1 MQKATIAKWKN
12 SKKNIKSA
20 TDIENGKPPKENL
33 ILDMENLE
41 KVNFSFT
48 TEA

>member
-1 MQKATIAKWKN
+1 MEKEQEKQ
-12 SKKNIKSA
+12 KSA
-20 TDIENGKPPKENL
+20 TDIENGKSPKESL

-41 KVNFSFT
+41 KGNFSFT